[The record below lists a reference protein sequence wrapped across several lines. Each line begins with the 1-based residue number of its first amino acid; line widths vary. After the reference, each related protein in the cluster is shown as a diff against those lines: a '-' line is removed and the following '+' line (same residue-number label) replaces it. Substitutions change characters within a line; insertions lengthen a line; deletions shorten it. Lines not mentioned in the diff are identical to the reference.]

1 MLEARASDEVCVFGF
16 YYIVIHLEDT
26 PSVQFGECGI
36 PSDFSLSTF
45 VSNVFNA
52 IRNSEPKWKHYRILS
67 TALTHA
73 QITADQYICK
83 RQIST
88 QRQLHRASS
97 RTASWRNCGFSH
109 GGENDLRRARIP
121 LGTALHERPTPTF
134 PFCSLMSSRICTLVN
149 CRTIKRTTTNRS
161 WHVSSRK
168 KVERRGI

>member
-36 PSDFSLSTF
+36 PSDFPLSSF
-45 VSNVFNA
+45 GSNVFNA

-83 RQIST
+83 RRTST
-88 QRQLHRASS
+88 QRQQLRRASS
-97 RTASWRNCGFSH
+97 RTASWRNCGLFPW
-109 GGENDLRRARIP
+109 GR
-121 LGTALHERPTPTF
+121 ERPEE
-134 PFCSLMSSRICTLVN
+134 SKDSARNGVA
-149 CRTIKRTTTNRS
+149 
-161 WHVSSRK
+161 
-168 KVERRGI
+168 